1 MKKLLFILLVFIL
14 LVNCRPVFLSYFDV
28 NKEYIIVNITK
39 LKTAKRNEVLL
50 KDVTGNDYYFYTFE
64 ESYKVGDK
72 FKLIKIEENKI
83 NDTTK

>member
-72 FKLIKIEENKI
+72 FKLIKIEENKE
-83 NDTTK
+83 